1 MSSLM
6 YTYPELLDVYRRLL
20 IDQPGTALDTGSGI
34 AALLDNSGDV
44 YGGLIH
50 SRTGKV
56 DHARTFDF
64 DQRSFRDGRWE
75 DQSLEETLATVDSPT
90 FIDLAEV

>member
-1 MSSLM
+1 MSLRT
-6 YTYPELLDVYRRLL
+6 YTYPELLDLYRSLL
-20 IDQPGTALDTGSGI
+20 IENPGNALDTGSGI
-34 AALLDNSGDV
+34 AALLDYSGDV

-56 DHARTFDF
+56 DFACTFDF
-64 DQRSFRDGRWE
+64 DRRSFRDGRWE
-75 DQSLEETLATVDSPT
+75 DQSLDETLATVDSPT